1 MADCAG
7 PRAVECHTGRVPM
20 SQPKPAA
27 IFDHCQH
34 CGVIT
39 VWQYRVD
46 NRTPVRKAGITGVRI
61 ASVAASRPTN
71 LPNVSPRLS
80 PTLTI
85 MNRTRRSIV
94 EMDLRPVVGRVGID
108 PGAHAHYWGGRPR
121 GIGGVGCRRCGPG
134 ARVIGRHRRRSSP
147 AALEMGTICQMVRSG
162 GPLQQP
168 GNDGLP
174 NHPTRQRGAAVRA
187 GMAENRSY
195 EMSVEMLSPLSAAE
209 LTRRVQYKGS
219 PVKRSIRCS
228 EYPRRPNRR
237 PPGQAAH
244 PSSPHEGRS
253 G

>member
-1 MADCAG
+1 M
-7 PRAVECHTGRVPM
+7 
-20 SQPKPAA
+20 
-27 IFDHCQH
+27 
-34 CGVIT
+34 
-39 VWQYRVD
+39 
-46 NRTPVRKAGITGVRI
+46 RKAGITGVRI
-61 ASVAASRPTN
+61 ASVASSRPTK

-94 EMDLRPVVGRVGID
+94 EMDLRPVIGRVGID
-108 PGAHAHYWGGRPR
+108 SWRPCSPTVGGRPR

-147 AALEMGTICQMVRSG
+147 AALEMGTICQMVRSW

-187 GMAENRSY
+187 GMVENRSY

-209 LTRRVQYKGS
+209 LTRRGTIQGQSSQKEHSMFRVSAPPKPQT
-219 PVKRSIRCS
+219 
-228 EYPRRPNRR
+228 PRPSRPT
-237 PPGQAAH
+237 PPA
-244 PSSPHEGRS
+244 PHEGRS